1 MPENNRNINVDSSTS
16 VQLKYF
22 DSIKLRSL
30 VEIYLIK
37 IYERANIKSDKKN
50 RRGIML
56 CSAVKAGTNLRG
68 GVAVDKPI

>member
-1 MPENNRNINVDSSTS
+1 MREG
-16 VQLKYF
+16 K
-22 DSIKLRSL
+22 
-30 VEIYLIK
+30 
-37 IYERANIKSDKKN
+37 IKSDKKN